1 MYISWLDWLY
11 VAFERLLIICWYVL
25 LIFIRYRLG
34 QLRWDNFLN
43 QLSIRLHILYTNL
56 IQILFLSIRIKTAII
71 PFQRLTPTEVSAF
84 SESLS
89 RLHRLLLDYTISE
102 RLVLK
107 VLLVISLTD
116 WYWIESVEIRQLA
129 AIRELRLIQRFCQ
142 SFVEFSLDLLPR
154 VQGLSCTIIHL

>member
-1 MYISWLDWLY
+1 MMYISWLDWLY
-11 VAFERLLIICWYVL
+11 VAFKRLLIIGWYVL
-25 LIFIRYRLG
+25 LIFIRYCLG
-34 QLRWDNFLN
+34 QLRWDKFLN

-56 IQILFLSIRIKTAII
+56 LQILFLSIRIKTAII

-154 VQGLSCTIIHL
+154 V

>member
-1 MYISWLDWLY
+1 MMYISWLDWLY
-11 VAFERLLIICWYVL
+11 VAFERLLIIGWYVL
-25 LIFIRYRLG
+25 LIFIRYCLG
-34 QLRWDNFLN
+34 QLRWDNLFN

-56 IQILFLSIRIKTAII
+56 LQILFLSIRIKTAII

-154 VQGLSCTIIHL
+154 V